1 MSIEKI
7 WREASTE
14 NEELNQMLGKLDVI
28 QLNSQSPLKQLK
40 NRTGVSIVFGVLI
53 ILLYLVLFYYF
64 KLWTFRLAI
73 IIVVGANLWLL
84 LKTVKLYQSI
94 MVIISP
100 FASLKEQLTT
110 TLDNFH
116 QWWKLQQK
124 IGLIIF
130 PIAITGGFTLGLV
143 AGSGKAL
150 DSYMNKPVVWIVL
163 GVSLIVFAFLG
174 LRLTKKMYSL
184 SYGKQLESLKENIRL
199 LENS

>member
-40 NRTGVSIVFGVLI
+40 NRTGVSIAFGVLI

-130 PIAITGGFTLGLV
+130 PIAVTGGFTLGLV
-143 AGSGKAL
+143 AGSGRAL
-150 DSYMNKPVVWIVL
+150 DSYMNKPFVWIVL
-163 GVSLIVFAFLG
+163 FISLLVFAFLG

>member
-14 NEELNQMLGKLDVI
+14 NEELKKMLGKLDVI

-40 NRTGVSIVFGVLI
+40 NRTGVSIAFGVLI

-130 PIAITGGFTLGLV
+130 PIAVTGGFTLGLV
-143 AGSGKAL
+143 AGSGRAL
-150 DSYMNKPVVWIVL
+150 DSYMNKPFVWIVL
-163 GVSLIVFAFLG
+163 FISLLVFAFLG